1 MKRNTNAGGR
11 STGKRRPI
19 DATGH
24 GPALTAAARAA
35 EATTLA
41 ADPDVIDLEAPEY
54 RAVQWDRLRRY
65 DVDLDPSLVEHI
77 RARSRLRQIT
87 LRVGMEQ
94 IAEARRVAAATGEKY
109 QAVMR
114 RWLAAG
120 ASRDRA
126 ERLKVG
132 RKRRSSR

>member
-1 MKRNTNAGGR
+1 VA
-11 STGKRRPI
+11 S
-19 DATGH
+19 
-24 GPALTAAARAA
+24 RAA
-35 EATTLA
+35 EATALA
-41 ADPDVIDLEAPEY
+41 TDPDVIDLEAPEY
-54 RAVQWDRLRRY
+54 RAVDWGRLRRHE
-65 DVDLDPSLVEHI
+65 VDLDPSLVEHI

-87 LRVGMEQ
+87 LRVGVEQ

-126 ERLKVG
+126 QRLHAAP
-132 RKRRSSR
+132 RRRPAR